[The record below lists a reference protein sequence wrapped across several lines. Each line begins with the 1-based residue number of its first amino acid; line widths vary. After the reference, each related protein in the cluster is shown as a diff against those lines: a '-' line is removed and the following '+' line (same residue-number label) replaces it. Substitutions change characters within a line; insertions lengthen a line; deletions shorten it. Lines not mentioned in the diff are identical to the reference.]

1 MLVCAEGIV
10 PVRASPDPQSE
21 RLTDLLFGEAFIP
34 QSEHEG
40 LVFGLAEGDGI
51 EGFVPRDAFAP
62 GPHGPTHRIRRSFI
76 LLYDEPDLRKCTG
89 RVLPL
94 NGLLELTGRSA
105 VVRFP
110 SGGPGSSSAAELRSG
125 GWVTE
130 QGLAPIGQFETD
142 LRSVAESFVGAVYL
156 PGGKTW
162 LGCDGPGFIQAVLAA
177 CGVKIPRR
185 LDEQLDF
192 FRRKNPPIALGATPA
207 SIIYHADACGFGFAD
222 GQAIVASLEDMQV
235 VRTSRDLLMG
245 SVSAFHV
252 GHA

>member
-1 MLVCAEGIV
+1 MFVCAEGLV
-10 PVRASPDPQSE
+10 PVRASADPQSE
-21 RLTDLLFGEAFIP
+21 RLTELLFGEPFIAR
-34 QSEHEG
+34 SEDEG

-51 EGFVPRDAFAP
+51 EGFVPRDALAP
-62 GPHGPTHRIRRSFI
+62 GPHSPTHRIRRTFI
-76 LLYDEPDLRKCTG
+76 LLYDEPDLRKCNG
-89 RVLPL
+89 RALPM
-94 NGLLELTGRSA
+94 NGLLELTGHSA

-110 SGGPGSSSAAELRSG
+110 SGGPGSSSAAELRTG

-130 QGLAPIGQFETD
+130 QGLAPVDQFETD

-162 LGCDGPGFIQAVLAA
+162 LGCDGPGFIQTVLAA
-177 CGVKIPRR
+177 CGLNVPRR

-192 FRRKNPPIALGATPA
+192 LRRKDQPIALGATPA
-207 SIIYHADACGFGFAD
+207 SVIYHTDAWGFGFAD

-235 VRTSRDLLMG
+235 IRTARDRLTG
-245 SVSAFHV
+245 SASTFDL